1 MIMIK
6 REKTIILLLLM
17 FSACFLC
24 FYKVMTPKSPVQ
36 KELQYPAGNL
46 STSLFVQQ
54 NSNYSKEDYLTE
66 KCAIS
71 GMPYYADLPAG
82 SKAAVGN
89 GQIFQVSEDAYIYL
103 SSFGESEKPN
113 DVILKEF
120 PAALLMDYNPDYCF
134 LQELKE
140 ETGYINGFQ
149 AEYLFAS
156 LSVSN
161 GKDIQSVYMAAYSL
175 SDSNNDIPQRILIGV
190 MTTKV
195 ENSAFMG
202 IKALLD
208 GVTNSIRY
216 DEKLDRLQEEERI
229 KETMQQKEETGSENI
244 EDTEESRGIVVDEIK
259 EDRSHTTEYYSSY
272 ISPEDVDARITP
284 IKIER
289 DFGDLFINVVAQNVV
304 EGSEIVLIDPNGNI
318 FQKKN
323 VSEDGLT
330 TQFQIGSIGPEQ
342 YGSYLLKITRYGEYL
357 GIAVRLG
364 DADRENV
371 FPD

>member
-1 MIMIK
+1 MVK
-6 REKTIILLLLM
+6 REKAIILLLLM

-24 FYKVMTPKSPVQ
+24 FYKLMMPKSPVQ
-36 KELQYPAGNL
+36 NELQYPTGNL

-71 GMPYYADLPAG
+71 GMPYYVDLPSG
-82 SKAAVGN
+82 SMAAVGN
-89 GQIFQVSEDAYIYL
+89 GQILQVSEDAYIFL
-103 SSFGESEKPN
+103 SSFGESEKPK

-120 PAALLMDYNPDYCF
+120 PAALLLDYNPDYCF

-175 SDSNNDIPQRILIGV
+175 SDSNNDISQKILVGV
-190 MTTKV
+190 MTTKE
-195 ENSAFMG
+195 ENSAFTG
-202 IKALLD
+202 IKVLLD
-208 GVTNSIRY
+208 GVTNSLRY
-216 DEKLDRLQEEERI
+216 DEKLDRMQEEERR
-229 KETMQQKEETGSENI
+229 KETMRQKEEMGAENI
-244 EDTEESRGIVVDEIK
+244 ENTEESIGFAVDEIK

-272 ISPEDVDARITP
+272 INPEDVDVRITP

-289 DFGDLFINVVAQNVV
+289 DFEDLFINVVAQNVV
-304 EGSEIVLIDPNGNI
+304 VGSEIVLIDPNGNF

-342 YGSYLLKITRYGEYL
+342 YGSYLLKITHYGEYL

-364 DADRENV
+364 DAAQGNV
-371 FPD
+371 LSD